1 MTLTRSRTPSPTT
14 PPSKIIVKSS
24 VRVRTTRQRK
34 TVHPKPQKRL
44 QAILGTKMATNSYSK
59 DAISIFQIANAHLSI
74 RRMPGA
80 PQPKCALNY
89 SPNSVRLPLP
99 QGAAAGGGHL
109 DRWMRSMDGK
119 RPIKAAKAFTAN
131 DTPTPF
137 GAPRYARGT
146 PGRDTSAN
154 GLPRP
159 HGPAARTDAPPR
171 QGQPGGRRV
180 RHKCTAPCR
189 INIYLVI
196 HLLII

>member
-1 MTLTRSRTPSPTT
+1 
-14 PPSKIIVKSS
+14 
-24 VRVRTTRQRK
+24 
-34 TVHPKPQKRL
+34 
-44 QAILGTKMATNSYSK
+44 
-59 DAISIFQIANAHLSI
+59 
-74 RRMPGA
+74 MPGA

-89 SPNSVRLPLP
+89 SPNSVRLPISTR
-99 QGAAAGGGHL
+99 GRGGGGHL

-137 GAPRYARGT
+137 GGT
-146 PGRDTSAN
+146 PLRAGERLGGTHQPTASGRTA
-154 GLPRP
+154 RP
-159 HGPAARTDAPPR
+159 PELTRRPGRAS
-171 QGQPGGRRV
+171 QGKEV

>member
-1 MTLTRSRTPSPTT
+1 
-14 PPSKIIVKSS
+14 
-24 VRVRTTRQRK
+24 
-34 TVHPKPQKRL
+34 
-44 QAILGTKMATNSYSK
+44 
-59 DAISIFQIANAHLSI
+59 
-74 RRMPGA
+74 MPGA

-137 GAPRYARGT
+137 GGTPATRGGT

-154 GLPRP
+154 GLPA
-159 HGPAARTDAPPR
+159 HGPARPPELTRRPGRGQGKEGAPQMHRALPY
-171 QGQPGGRRV
+171 QYIFSN
-180 RHKCTAPCR
+180 TF
-189 INIYLVI
+189 INYIVIQYHYTYYYIYINVSLYI
-196 HLLII
+196 

>member
-1 MTLTRSRTPSPTT
+1 
-14 PPSKIIVKSS
+14 
-24 VRVRTTRQRK
+24 
-34 TVHPKPQKRL
+34 
-44 QAILGTKMATNSYSK
+44 
-59 DAISIFQIANAHLSI
+59 
-74 RRMPGA
+74 MPGA

-137 GAPRYARGT
+137 GGTPATRGGT

-154 GLPRP
+154 GLP
-159 HGPAARTDAPPR
+159 AAR
-171 QGQPGGRRV
+171 PGR
-180 RHKCTAPCR
+180 P
-189 INIYLVI
+189 N
-196 HLLII
+196 